1 MDWRERIRTI
11 PDFPKPGINF
21 RDITPV
27 LGDPA
32 AFAGAVDELARAADG
47 LAWERLVALEARG
60 FLFGAP
66 LAIRAGKGLVPLRKP
81 GKLPAAVERVAYDL
95 EYGTAELEMHRDAVA
110 AGERIL
116 VVDDLLATGG
126 TAAAAG
132 ELVRRA
138 GGAVSGYL
146 FLVELAGLDGRAR
159 LTDAP
164 VISLV
169 TLPA

>member
-1 MDWRERIRTI
+1 MPWRQRIRAV
-11 PDFPKPGINF
+11 PDFPKPGIMF

-27 LGDPA
+27 LEDPV
-32 AFAGAVDELARAADG
+32 AFAAAVAEMASRVATLQWDRVA
-47 LAWERLVALEARG
+47 ALEARG

-66 LAIRAGKGLVPLRKP
+66 LALHFDRGLVLCRKP
-81 GKLPAAVERVAYDL
+81 GKLPREVASVDYAL
-95 EYGTAELEMHRDAVA
+95 EYGTAGLEIHTDALASGQKV
-110 AGERIL
+110 L

-132 ELVRRA
+132 ELIRSL
-138 GGAVSGYL
+138 GAEVAAYL
-146 FLVELAGLDGRAR
+146 FLVELEGLGGREK

-169 TLPA
+169 NLPG

>member
-1 MDWRERIRTI
+1 MAWREAIRTV

-27 LGDPA
+27 LADPDAFRDAVTELQEA
-32 AFAGAVDELARAADG
+32 AAGLKWD
-47 LAWERLVALEARG
+47 RLVALEARG

-66 LAIRAGKGLVPLRKP
+66 LALAAGRGLVPLRKP
-81 GKLPAAVERVAYDL
+81 GKLPAAVEAVSYAL
-95 EYGTAELEMHRDAVA
+95 EYGTATLEVHRDAVA
-110 AGERIL
+110 PGDRIL

-132 ELVRRA
+132 ELVRRL
-138 GGAVSGYL
+138 GGTVAGYL
-146 FLVELAGLDGRAR
+146 FLVELDGLAGREK